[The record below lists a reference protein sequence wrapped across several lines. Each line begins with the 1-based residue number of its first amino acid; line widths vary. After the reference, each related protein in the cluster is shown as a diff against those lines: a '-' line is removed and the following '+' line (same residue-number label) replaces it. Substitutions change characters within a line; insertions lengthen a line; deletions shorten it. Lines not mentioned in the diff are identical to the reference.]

1 MIKYYSTENNK
12 IQVADMASSNLFM
25 VVDPTPEEKK
35 FLTTQEELDEHNLNS
50 ALDPDEVSRLEYETN
65 HLVLI
70 LKKPR
75 SYSSNDLFQCHVNS
89 VGIFLF
95 ENKVIVVSDG
105 NFPLTSDKK
114 FARITSLKSMVLK
127 ILGYSIYHFME
138 HLRIMSQIADELEQK
153 INASVGNQY
162 LINMFSL
169 SKGLVYYL
177 NAINSNGIILQKLS
191 NSPKFPLSEEEK
203 ELLEDLIIDN
213 SQCSRIAEIYSNI
226 LASMMDA
233 RASIISNNLNILMK
247 TLTLLTIAIMVP
259 TLVVSAFSMNVKI
272 PLQNYPYAF
281 WIIMSMAAVS
291 VLLFHA
297 YWKYKKW

>member
-12 IQVADMASSNLFM
+12 IQVSDVNSSNLFM
-25 VVDPTPEEKK
+25 VTEPTAEEKK
-35 FLTTQEELDEHNLNS
+35 FLTTQEEIDEHNLNS
-50 ALDPDEVSRLEYETN
+50 ALDPDEISRLEYETN
-65 HLVLI
+65 HVVLI

-95 ENKVIVVSDG
+95 ENKVIIISDG

-114 FARITSLKSMVLK
+114 FSKIASLKSLVLK
-127 ILGYSIYHFME
+127 VLGYSIYHFME

-177 NAINSNGIILQKLS
+177 NAINSNGIILQKLGG
-191 NSPKFPLSEEEK
+191 SPKFNFSEEEK
-203 ELLEDLIIDN
+203 EMLEDLIIDN

-247 TLTLLTIAIMVP
+247 TLTLLTIAIMIP
-259 TLVVSAFSMNVKI
+259 TFVVSAFSMNVKI
-272 PLQNYPYAF
+272 PLQEFPYAF
-281 WIIMSMAAVS
+281 WIIMSLASIS
-291 VLLFHA
+291 VLSFHA

>member
-12 IQVADMASSNLFM
+12 IQVSDAASSNLFM
-25 VVDPTPEEKK
+25 VTEPTPEEKK

-65 HLVLI
+65 HVVLI
-70 LKKPR
+70 LKKPK

-95 ENKVIVVSDG
+95 ENKVIIISDG

-114 FARITSLKSMVLK
+114 FSKIPSLKSLVLK
-127 ILGYSIYHFME
+127 VLGYSIYHFME

-153 INASVGNQY
+153 INSSVGNQY

-177 NAINSNGIILQKLS
+177 NAINSNGIILQKLG
-191 NSPKFPLSEEEK
+191 NSPKFNFSEEEK

-213 SQCSRIAEIYSNI
+213 SQCFRIAEIYSNI

-259 TLVVSAFSMNVKI
+259 TFVVSAFSMNVKI
-272 PLQNYPYAF
+272 PMQEFPYAF
-281 WIIMSMAAVS
+281 WVIMSLAAGS